1 MVEERS
7 GTVNK
12 NEKNAGKNTHEE
24 KAVFNLW
31 GGLGV

>member
-1 MVEERS
+1 MVEERG

-12 NEKNAGKNTHEE
+12 NEKNVGKKNEE